1 MVLIISMMEAVN
13 WKMTKPFLRMEF
25 LLPLLSS
32 PLSTCIGIK
41 EERYIEGYNPA
52 ASPIMTADNNR
63 PGASHH
69 ADQGMT
75 RDLAE
80 TILK

>member
-1 MVLIISMMEAVN
+1 MMAEVN

-25 LLPLLSS
+25 LLPRLNS
-32 PLSTCIGIK
+32 PLSTWIGIK
-41 EERYIEGYNPA
+41 EERYIEGYKPA
-52 ASPIMTADNNR
+52 ASPVMTADINK
-63 PGASHH
+63 PGANHH
-69 ADQGMT
+69 VDHGIT

>member
-1 MVLIISMMEAVN
+1 MMEAVN

-32 PLSTCIGIK
+32 PLSTWIGIK
-41 EERYIEGYNPA
+41 EERYIEGYKPA
-52 ASPIMTADNNR
+52 AKPIMTADPNK
-63 PGASHH
+63 PGANHY
-69 ADQGMT
+69 ADHGMT
-75 RDLAE
+75 KNLAE